1 VTERPDF
8 HELVKHYYKRWDI
21 TIEEDNAI
29 CEMQQRGVSSR
40 FATPGRFCFRER
52 VVHQIDNWVLDRVLG
67 TAAPD
72 SRGGA

>member
-1 VTERPDF
+1 
-8 HELVKHYYKRWDI
+8 
-21 TIEEDNAI
+21 
-29 CEMQQRGVSSR
+29 MQQRGVSSR